1 MNRRKFL
8 QYLLGGSGI
17 LAAGSLFYPLVRFL
31 SPVKQKKETLVEVKR
46 SEIPAGSAREIIVDN
61 VPAIVVN
68 RQKKGF
74 IVLSKV
80 CTHLGCLVNYDRVNG
95 QLICPC
101 HAGIYDLEGNVISGF
116 PPGPLPQI
124 PFRIEGDT
132 LIIG

>member
-8 QYLLGGSGI
+8 EYVLGGSGM
-17 LAAGSLFYPLVRFL
+17 LAFGSLLYPLARYF
-31 SPVKQKKETLVEVKR
+31 SPVKPTKDSLVAVKR
-46 SEIPAGSAREIIVDN
+46 SEIPPGSAREIVAGDI
-61 VPAIVVN
+61 PAVVIN

-80 CTHLGCLVNYDRVNG
+80 CTHLGCLVKYDRLKG

-116 PPGPLPQI
+116 PPKPLPEI
-124 PFRIEGDT
+124 PFRVEGDT
-132 LIIG
+132 LLIG